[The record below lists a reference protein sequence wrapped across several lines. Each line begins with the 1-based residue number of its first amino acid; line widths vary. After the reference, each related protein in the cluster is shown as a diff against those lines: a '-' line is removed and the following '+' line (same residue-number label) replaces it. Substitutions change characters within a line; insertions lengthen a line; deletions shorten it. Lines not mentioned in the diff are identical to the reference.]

1 MNKPLNL
8 LLVLIFTSIIGFSQ
22 SEIYVKTFGEGHSKP
37 IVFLHGGPGYNAASF
52 EASTAEVLAQEGYFV
67 IVYDRRGEGRSNGK
81 TAAYTFEQTT
91 HDLDSIITSYK
102 FEKVTLIGH
111 SFGGMVATKFAEA
124 HPEKVEEIIFVGAPV
139 NLQKSF
145 KHIISSCKK
154 IYLEKGDST
163 NFKYAEMLEKMDTT
177 SLMYASYC
185 FMHAMSN
192 GFYSP
197 KNPSESSIQLMQSIQ
212 TSPLKIY
219 FSKMDQVS
227 PMGFWKN
234 EGYTTLDL
242 TSNIEKLCQNGLK
255 IIGIYGREDGL
266 YSESQIN
273 DLQGLIGTENVF
285 YLDNCSH
292 SVFMDQ
298 QDEFL
303 KIISKN

>member
-1 MNKPLNL
+1 MNKSLHL
-8 LLVLIFTSIIGFSQ
+8 LLLLIITSIASFGQ
-22 SEIYVKTFGEGHSKP
+22 SEIYVKTFGEGHAKP
-37 IVFLHGGPGYNAASF
+37 IVFLHGGPGYNSASF
-52 EASTAEVLAQEGYFV
+52 EASTAEALAQEGYFV
-67 IVYDRRGEGRSNGK
+67 IVYDRRGEGRSAEK
-81 TAAYTFEQTT
+81 KAAYTFDQTI

-102 FEKVTLIGH
+102 FEKVSLIGH

-124 HPEKVEEIIFVGAPV
+124 HPEKVEEIVYVGAPV

-145 KHIISSCKK
+145 RHIISTCKNLY
-154 IYLEKGDST
+154 IEKGDSA
-163 NFKYAEMLEKMDTT
+163 NLKYAEMLEKMDTT
-177 SLMYASYC
+177 SLMYASYS

-197 KNPSESSIQLMQSIQ
+197 KNPSEASVKLMQSIQ
-212 TSPLKIY
+212 TSPLKNY

-242 TSNIEKLCQNGLK
+242 TSNIANLRKKGLK

-266 YSESQIN
+266 YSEAQIN
-273 DLQGLIGTENVF
+273 DLQSLIGAENVF

-292 SVFMDQ
+292 SVFIDQ
-298 QDEFL
+298 QTEFF
-303 KIISKN
+303 KILSKN